1 MAQTEEEFRRL
12 NEQLIN
18 SIQDLA
24 GFSAETR
31 KLTAAEKSAA
41 DEAAKFQAK
50 LGTAGAAAAAAGKA
64 FVSYTKAIYD
74 GETANKAASQ
84 SMTDMAEAAKYAGAF
99 LALLV
104 PGGPLVKGLVAGLGL
119 LTSKLIE
126 SGKLVAEQADSI
138 YKSYRELAKAGATGA
153 GAMQDTFDG
162 LQRLGL
168 GVERFNEVI
177 RMVNENAAELAD
189 FGGTVNRGKK
199 IFEKSMQ
206 DMTDQQRIQ
215 MEQMGLDRTAQ
226 AEATLE
232 YIKQQRLLTRGTRDQ
247 MDTSSTA
254 VMRYV
259 KETDLLTRI
268 TGLNRK
274 GQEKLMDDAMRN
286 EAFNATLQQIREEQ
300 GEAAAKQV
308 QAALVMAQKA
318 GPETAKQFMA
328 SISGFVGSSDEA
340 GQAFMATGGKIA
352 EVTDALRSGQLK
364 NTKDTAVAMNDLF
377 KAYGDTARQFRGQAQ
392 MMNYGKTFGS
402 FYEAVKAGQM
412 SIEDLAKAYDEAQ
425 QQQKDQLTDPL
436 TRDAA
441 KMEND
446 ARAKQIADQ
455 KLVNLGMEA
464 FITANSLA
472 AENARKLS
480 EAALAAALALDKLR
494 ESTDK
499 KRTQSLETAKKIH
512 EGATQTALEAA
523 DQARAVAKDPN
534 ATPQEKQAAKQAA
547 DQAAAASQQTA
558 REQREAYLRE
568 KNQRRE
574 QRKAENA
581 AKMGLAAP
589 SSAAPSAPSG
599 GSGAAAPGGGG
610 AAPGGG
616 GQEHV
621 FTGPM
626 GPAAAPGGG
635 GAAPG
640 GGGQEHVFIG
650 PMGPA
655 AAPGGGGAAPG
666 GGGAALTA
674 PGKMGGKFNR
684 MPGASTTPGV
694 SAPSPSPAGG
704 GAASAAPKMQS
715 SKSQEAEKPKAAPQ
729 QALPNTHGADSTA
742 AGKKFSGSQPVSDR
756 LLAFIRSKEGFSAKA
771 KWDYAQ
777 YSNGYGTKALS
788 PTEEITR
795 EEAEKRLRA
804 QVQKTQDF
812 VSQHLDKHGYTYGP
826 NQLEGLAS
834 FAYNLGPGGLQ
845 QLTGNGTRGWSEIMA
860 MITAYNQ
867 AGGEVK
873 EGLVQR
879 RNQELAMLEERFAA
893 AKPGAGK
900 QPGQPGS
907 GKMTPLDQVQQ
918 AGLKIR
924 PYGDV
929 YQGGLLTPTAVQVAQ
944 AIQQLPEFGM
954 YTGLNDVFHHQ
965 KHPRSTHAFGRGLDF
980 TFSKKPSIEEAQDL
994 KRRIGQ
1000 IAGVKRVLNEY
1011 YKPPHGDVNP
1021 YTKGDHFHVDA
1032 QARYGG
1038 VFSGPVSGYPVTL
1051 HGNEAVIPLDGGAV
1065 PVKFDRSFIADI
1077 INSQKERMANTP
1089 EAASTAAA
1097 VTASANSLT
1106 NLIDIMQ
1113 QTQSSN
1119 DALISAMNE
1128 MVKAQKNSND
1138 IQNKLLSYAQN

>member
-1 MAQTEEEFRRL
+1 
-12 NEQLIN
+12 
-18 SIQDLA
+18 
-24 GFSAETR
+24 
-31 KLTAAEKSAA
+31 
-41 DEAAKFQAK
+41 
-50 LGTAGAAAAAAGKA
+50 
-64 FVSYTKAIYD
+64 
-74 GETANKAASQ
+74 
-84 SMTDMAEAAKYAGAF
+84 
-99 LALLV
+99 
-104 PGGPLVKGLVAGLGL
+104 
-119 LTSKLIE
+119 
-126 SGKLVAEQADSI
+126 
-138 YKSYRELAKAGATGA
+138 
-153 GAMQDTFDG
+153 
-162 LQRLGL
+162 
-168 GVERFNEVI
+168 
-177 RMVNENAAELAD
+177 
-189 FGGTVNRGKK
+189 
-199 IFEKSMQ
+199 
-206 DMTDQQRIQ
+206 
-215 MEQMGLDRTAQ
+215 
-226 AEATLE
+226 
-232 YIKQQRLLTRGTRDQ
+232 
-247 MDTSSTA
+247 
-254 VMRYV
+254 
-259 KETDLLTRI
+259 
-268 TGLNRK
+268 
-274 GQEKLMDDAMRN
+274 
-286 EAFNATLQQIREEQ
+286 
-300 GEAAAKQV
+300 
-308 QAALVMAQKA
+308 
-318 GPETAKQFMA
+318 
-328 SISGFVGSSDEA
+328 
-340 GQAFMATGGKIA
+340 
-352 EVTDALRSGQLK
+352 
-364 NTKDTAVAMNDLF
+364 
-377 KAYGDTARQFRGQAQ
+377 
-392 MMNYGKTFGS
+392 
-402 FYEAVKAGQM
+402 
-412 SIEDLAKAYDEAQ
+412 
-425 QQQKDQLTDPL
+425 
-436 TRDAA
+436 
-441 KMEND
+441 
-446 ARAKQIADQ
+446 
-455 KLVNLGMEA
+455 
-464 FITANSLA
+464 
-472 AENARKLS
+472 
-480 EAALAAALALDKLR
+480 
-494 ESTDK
+494 
-499 KRTQSLETAKKIH
+499 
-512 EGATQTALEAA
+512 
-523 DQARAVAKDPN
+523 
-534 ATPQEKQAAKQAA
+534 
-547 DQAAAASQQTA
+547 
-558 REQREAYLRE
+558 
-568 KNQRRE
+568 
-574 QRKAENA
+574 
-581 AKMGLAAP
+581 
-589 SSAAPSAPSG
+589 
-599 GSGAAAPGGGG
+599 
-610 AAPGGG
+610 
-616 GQEHV
+616 
-621 FTGPM
+621 
-626 GPAAAPGGG
+626 
-635 GAAPG
+635 
-640 GGGQEHVFIG
+640 
-650 PMGPA
+650 
-655 AAPGGGGAAPG
+655 
-666 GGGAALTA
+666 
-674 PGKMGGKFNR
+674 MGGKFNR

>member
-621 FTGPM
+621 FSGPM
-626 GPAAAPGGG
+626 GPA
-635 GAAPG
+635 
-640 GGGQEHVFIG
+640 
-650 PMGPA
+650 
-655 AAPGGGGAAPG
+655 AAPG

>member
-621 FTGPM
+621 F
-626 GPAAAPGGG
+626 
-635 GAAPG
+635 
-640 GGGQEHVFIG
+640 IG

>member
-640 GGGQEHVFIG
+640 GGG
-650 PMGPA
+650 
-655 AAPGGGGAAPG
+655 
-666 GGGAALTA
+666 AALTA

>member
-1 MAQTEEEFRRL
+1 
-12 NEQLIN
+12 
-18 SIQDLA
+18 
-24 GFSAETR
+24 
-31 KLTAAEKSAA
+31 
-41 DEAAKFQAK
+41 
-50 LGTAGAAAAAAGKA
+50 
-64 FVSYTKAIYD
+64 
-74 GETANKAASQ
+74 
-84 SMTDMAEAAKYAGAF
+84 
-99 LALLV
+99 LV